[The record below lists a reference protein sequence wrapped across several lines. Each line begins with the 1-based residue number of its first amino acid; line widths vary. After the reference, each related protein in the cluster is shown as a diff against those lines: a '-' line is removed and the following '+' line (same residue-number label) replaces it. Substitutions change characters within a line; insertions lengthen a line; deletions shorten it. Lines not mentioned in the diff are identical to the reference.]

1 MVMIPLQEVK
11 HQFEPFTVQLFIFA
25 FVVLPQLIE
34 QFMITFSCTNLKAEN
49 ETDEASKVEGMY
61 FNYFDSSIKCSREIY
76 VSTDFYAGL
85 LFVIIWLGIAPS
97 YLLLKL
103 HREFVIETFGM
114 IAKLLILVSVKY
126 ISRLNQTFSKFIG
139 TSIIAAQFLIF
150 L

>member
-1 MVMIPLQEVK
+1 
-11 HQFEPFTVQLFIFA
+11 
-25 FVVLPQLIE
+25 
-34 QFMITFSCTNLKAEN
+34 MITFSCTNLKAEN